1 MNPPNAILHELLNL
15 AEIMLTN
22 GAEVSRVEETLNRMG
37 HAYGATQMNVFA
49 ITSSIVVTMVFEEG
63 EEYTQT
69 RRITTPVGT
78 DFFKLEQANAL
89 SRRCCSSPL
98 SLADLKYEINK
109 ISKISPAPYT
119 IYLGSMLGAGGFSV
133 FFGGTILDGAIAV
146 IFAFLLCFLQRHLN
160 SICSNTLILQFFCS
174 LFVGSGICV
183 AAHFFPVIHADK
195 VMIGDIM
202 LLIPG
207 ILMTNSI
214 RDILIGDTISGVM
227 RLVESLLWAGALA
240 CGFMCAIWFVG
251 GVVMILQFFAAFIG
265 AAGFGFLFHLQFKHI
280 FPAALGGVLTW
291 VIYVIATIWGFDV
304 FISSLFASAFAAIYS
319 EVIAKIRK
327 APTTLF
333 LIISVVVLI
342 PGGSLY
348 YTMSY
353 AVQKKW
359 AEAAA
364 YGSQTLQCALG
375 LAIGMSLIW
384 IFHDMARKVYYLI
397 H

>member
-49 ITSSIVVTMVFEEG
+49 ITSSIVVTMVFEE
-63 EEYTQT
+63 
-69 RRITTPVGT
+69 
-78 DFFKLEQANAL
+78 ANAL

-98 SLADLKYEINK
+98 SLPDLKDEINK

-251 GVVMILQFFAAFIG
+251 GVL
-265 AAGFGFLFHLQFKHI
+265 
-280 FPAALGGVLTW
+280 
-291 VIYVIATIWGFDV
+291 
-304 FISSLFASAFAAIYS
+304 
-319 EVIAKIRK
+319 
-327 APTTLF
+327 
-333 LIISVVVLI
+333 
-342 PGGSLY
+342 
-348 YTMSY
+348 
-353 AVQKKW
+353 
-359 AEAAA
+359 
-364 YGSQTLQCALG
+364 
-375 LAIGMSLIW
+375 
-384 IFHDMARKVYYLI
+384 
-397 H
+397 

>member
-98 SLADLKYEINK
+98 SLPDLKDEINK
-109 ISKISPAPYT
+109 ISKI
-119 IYLGSMLGAGGFSV
+119 
-133 FFGGTILDGAIAV
+133 IAV

-202 LLIPG
+202 LLLPG
-207 ILMTNSI
+207 WMSTNAL
-214 RDILIGDTISGVM
+214 RDVLIGDTLSGII
-227 RLVESLLWAGALA
+227 RLIAALLLAAALA
-240 CGFMCAIWFVG
+240 LGFMGAI
-251 GVVMILQFFAAFIG
+251 IL
-265 AAGFGFLFHLQFKHI
+265 FGRF
-280 FPAALGGVLTW
+280 
-291 VIYVIATIWGFDV
+291 
-304 FISSLFASAFAAIYS
+304 
-319 EVIAKIRK
+319 
-327 APTTLF
+327 
-333 LIISVVVLI
+333 
-342 PGGSLY
+342 
-348 YTMSY
+348 
-353 AVQKKW
+353 
-359 AEAAA
+359 
-364 YGSQTLQCALG
+364 G
-375 LAIGMSLIW
+375 L
-384 IFHDMARKVYYLI
+384 
-397 H
+397 